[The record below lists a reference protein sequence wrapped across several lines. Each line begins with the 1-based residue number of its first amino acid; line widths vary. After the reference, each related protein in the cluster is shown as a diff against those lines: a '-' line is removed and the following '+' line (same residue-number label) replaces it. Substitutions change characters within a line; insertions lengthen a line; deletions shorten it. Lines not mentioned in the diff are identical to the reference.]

1 LLCSF
6 KRSKL
11 SQNGGF
17 FLRSFT
23 SIGVKTVRGTT
34 RDFNVRPRLENGR
47 LILPSSR
54 IVLSEM
60 KQVVLNKRSDTI
72 FINMVDSPPIDPQE
86 EIIAVEKFIAGF
98 EEKDY
103 L

>member
-1 LLCSF
+1 MKQS
-6 KRSKL
+6 
-11 SQNGGF
+11 GGF

-23 SIGVKTVRGTT
+23 SIGVKTARGTT

-54 IVLSEM
+54 ITLSEM
-60 KQVVLNKRSDTI
+60 KQVVLNKRNNTI
-72 FINMVDSPPIDPQE
+72 FINMVDSPPVDPQE
-86 EIIAVEKFIAGF
+86 EIIAVNEFIAGF
-98 EEKDY
+98 EKEDY

>member
-1 LLCSF
+1 M
-6 KRSKL
+6 
-11 SQNGGF
+11 
-17 FLRSFT
+17 RSFT
-23 SIGVKTVRGTT
+23 SIGVKTARGTT

-60 KQVVLNKRSDTI
+60 KQVVLNKRNNTI
-72 FINMVDSPPIDPQE
+72 FINMVDSPPVDPQE
-86 EIIAVEKFIAGF
+86 EIIATQQFIDGF
-98 EEKDY
+98 EKEDY